1 MTSEL
6 KSATAR
12 ANGAKSR
19 GPKSPETRQ
28 KSSRNSLT
36 HGFTARKTMVLECE
50 NNDQFLAMV
59 ADYVAD
65 YQPGSP
71 VEKNLVNEMA
81 AARWRTIRL
90 RMMEVALLDSEIN
103 RPHAPNDSRP
113 QPTDPGYQIAAA
125 FRRLVDDSHALQFIS
140 RYESRL
146 HRIHER
152 SHRTLRELQQSRKQ
166 QTAEPVSPPPAPPE
180 PQPEPDLCGGPAPCA
195 PAPVPEP
202 VAPLDKKTQ

>member
-36 HGFTARKTMVLECE
+36 HGFTARHTMVLECE
-50 NNDQFLAMV
+50 DSDEFLAMV

-71 VEKNLVNEMA
+71 VEENLVNEMA
-81 AARWRTIRL
+81 AARWRTMRL
-90 RMMEVALLDSEIN
+90 RMIEVAMLDSEIN
-103 RPHAPNDSRP
+103 RPHLQTIRGRNP
-113 QPTDPGYQIAAA
+113 QTPAI
-125 FRRLVDDSHALQFIS
+125 R
-140 RYESRL
+140 SRL
-146 HRIHER
+146 PSAGLWTI
-152 SHRTLRELQQSRKQ
+152 
-166 QTAEPVSPPPAPPE
+166 PAPSSSS
-180 PQPEPDLCGGPAPCA
+180 PATN
-195 PAPVPEP
+195 PAST
-202 VAPLDKKTQ
+202 ASTNALTARSANCSN